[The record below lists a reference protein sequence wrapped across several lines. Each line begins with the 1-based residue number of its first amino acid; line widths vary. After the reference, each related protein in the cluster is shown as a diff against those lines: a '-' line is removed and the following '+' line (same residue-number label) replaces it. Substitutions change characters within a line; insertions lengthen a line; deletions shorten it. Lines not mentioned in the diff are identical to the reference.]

1 LRTRIDALAGR
12 GVDVSSVEGKY
23 GQASTLLQSAQQTT
37 DLARAST
44 ALSQATKIIDEVE
57 SAVVVMEADSAIS
70 HAESSIGQTDEIIN
84 YLTVNKSMSSDA
96 RLMPIIARWEIAAEK
111 LTTAKDLYSQGK
123 YGEAAKKADEAVEKG
138 DQVLAE
144 AQALKEKV
152 DAGLFSGLGNL
163 GSALGGS
170 ILTIVIILGVA
181 ILLVVGIIL
190 FRRRR
195 RWDELG

>member
-1 LRTRIDALAGR
+1 
-12 GVDVSSVEGKY
+12 
-23 GQASTLLQSAQQTT
+23 
-37 DLARAST
+37 
-44 ALSQATKIIDEVE
+44 
-57 SAVVVMEADSAIS
+57 
-70 HAESSIGQTDEIIN
+70 
-84 YLTVNKSMSSDA
+84 
-96 RLMPIIARWEIAAEK
+96 
-111 LTTAKDLYSQGK
+111 
-123 YGEAAKKADEAVEKG
+123 
-138 DQVLAE
+138 
-144 AQALKEKV
+144 LKEKV